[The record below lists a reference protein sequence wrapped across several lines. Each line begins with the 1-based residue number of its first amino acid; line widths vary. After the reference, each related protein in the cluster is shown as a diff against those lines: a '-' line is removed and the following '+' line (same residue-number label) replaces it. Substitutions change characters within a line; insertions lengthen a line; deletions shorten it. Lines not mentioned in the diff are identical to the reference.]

1 MQTATDLPAHIR
13 LGVMRLARRLR
24 KEVHGQVTPS
34 ELSALAVL
42 DRHGPLTLGEL
53 ADLER
58 VAPPTVTRVAARL
71 EEAGLVV
78 RRVDPADRRVARM
91 TVSAQ
96 GRRLLKEI
104 RDRRDA
110 YLAARLQSFTAE
122 ERATLSEALP
132 LLDRLTGD
140 VP

>member
-1 MQTATDLPAHIR
+1 
-13 LGVMRLARRLR
+13 
-24 KEVHGQVTPS
+24 
-34 ELSALAVL
+34 
-42 DRHGPLTLGEL
+42 
-53 ADLER
+53 
-58 VAPPTVTRVAARL
+58 VTRVAARL

-132 LLDRLTGD
+132 LLERLTGD